1 MTSLLFKVDERIVKE
16 LDLIKEQEGLGNRT
30 AVFTFLVKSYFLNKK
45 GSLKDS
51 IKLMSML
58 LDRIDVSKLPSA
70 EEQLKDL

>member
-1 MTSLLFKVDERIVKE
+1 MASLFFKVDEKIVKE

-51 IKLMSML
+51 INLLKTL
-58 LDRIDVSKLPSA
+58 LDRVDVSKLPSA

>member
-1 MTSLLFKVDERIVKE
+1 MTSLLFKVDEKIVRE

-30 AVFTFLVKSYFLNKK
+30 AVFTFLVKSYFQFKK

-51 IKLMSML
+51 IKLMESL

-70 EEQLKDL
+70 EVQLKEL